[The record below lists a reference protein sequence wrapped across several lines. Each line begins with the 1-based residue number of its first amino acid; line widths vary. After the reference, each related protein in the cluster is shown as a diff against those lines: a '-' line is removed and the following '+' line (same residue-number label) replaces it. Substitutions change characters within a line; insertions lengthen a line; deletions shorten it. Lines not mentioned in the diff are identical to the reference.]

1 MLGKHIVFFCP
12 SPRKGIFQ
20 DSPRGAIRPK
30 ERTPSAMI
38 CQSAKPA
45 VEFGLEQ
52 GDERGSTV
60 KTDVPNEAHGRM
72 PLGIRLCDFSRFIT
86 NHNQKVHLSIP
97 SDSCVSFHVP
107 QFDFQKGLEF
117 LKPNES

>member
-1 MLGKHIVFFCP
+1 MTTDKLQDGVFCP

-38 CQSAKPA
+38 CQSAKTG
-45 VEFGLEQ
+45 VEIGLEQ

-60 KTDVPNEAHGRM
+60 NTDVPKGTLFDTVRF
-72 PLGIRLCDFSRFIT
+72 LCFIRGASASLAFRSCSIIRFS
-86 NHNQKVHLSIP
+86 
-97 SDSCVSFHVP
+97 
-107 QFDFQKGLEF
+107 KGLRTF
-117 LKPNES
+117 DT